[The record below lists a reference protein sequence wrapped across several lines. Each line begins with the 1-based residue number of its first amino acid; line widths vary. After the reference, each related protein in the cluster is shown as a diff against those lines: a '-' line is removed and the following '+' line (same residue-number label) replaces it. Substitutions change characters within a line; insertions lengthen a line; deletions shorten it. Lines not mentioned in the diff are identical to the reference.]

1 MWSEVQSAAAQDE
14 DGTHEEATA
23 LIEKPSEEGDG
34 NINEIK
40 GVNQ

>member
-1 MWSEVQSAAAQDE
+1 MWSEVQSAAAQGEGD
-14 DGTHEEATA
+14 THDEATV
-23 LIEKPSEEGDG
+23 LIEKPNEEGDG